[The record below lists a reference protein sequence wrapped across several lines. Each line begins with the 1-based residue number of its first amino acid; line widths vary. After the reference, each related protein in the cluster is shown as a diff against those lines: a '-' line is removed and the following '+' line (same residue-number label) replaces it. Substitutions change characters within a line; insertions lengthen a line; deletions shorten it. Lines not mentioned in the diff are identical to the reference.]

1 MNNKKLNVNNYNI
14 GVIMQKSSKIRKK
27 LLIKKYSFEAILI
40 ILGSM
45 IMAIGTALF
54 LLPNQL
60 SSGGFSGVATIPYY
74 FFKWSVGATIL
85 ILNIPCFILAYIRLG
100 KEIFFKSLLGTA
112 SLSIFIDV
120 FDKYQALTSDKF
132 LACLYGGIIIGFGTS
147 IILKANASTGGSDLV
162 SYIIKSYKPT
172 LSTSNLIVGFDVF
185 VIALNV
191 IFFKKLEIGLYS
203 AIAIYLMGKVIDI
216 IFEGIGFSKI
226 IYIVSEKYDKISKR
240 ILEELKRGTTG
251 IYSKGMYKSSEKIML
266 MCIVSRRE
274 VGKVKSIVNKI
285 DKQAFLVISNA
296 REVYGKGFKRK

>member
-1 MNNKKLNVNNYNI
+1 ME
-14 GVIMQKSSKIRKK
+14 KSSKIRKK

-74 FFKWSVGATIL
+74 FFKWPVGITI
-85 ILNIPCFILAYIRLG
+85 IVLNIPCFILTSLRLG
-100 KEIFFKSLLGTA
+100 KEVFLKSLLGTA
-112 SLSIFIDV
+112 SLSFFIDF

-132 LACLYGGIIIGFGTS
+132 LACIYGGIIIGFGTS

-162 SYIIKSYKPT
+162 SYIIRSYKPT
-172 LSTSNLIVGFDVF
+172 LSTSNLIVGFDVL
-185 VIALNV
+185 VITLNV

-216 IFEGIGFSKI
+216 VFEGIGFSKI
-226 IYIVSEKYDKISKR
+226 VYIVSEKYDKISKR

-251 IYSKGMYKSSEKIML
+251 IYSKGMYKSSERIML

-274 VGKVKSIVNKI
+274 VSKIKTIVNKI

-296 REVYGKGFKRK
+296 REVYGKGFKKK

>member
-1 MNNKKLNVNNYNI
+1 ME
-14 GVIMQKSSKIRKK
+14 KSSKIRKK
-27 LLIKKYSFEAILI
+27 LLIKKYSFEAVLI

-74 FFKWSVGATIL
+74 FFKWPVGITIL
-85 ILNIPCFILAYIRLG
+85 VLNIPCFILTYLRLG
-100 KEIFFKSLLGTA
+100 KEVFLKSLLGTA
-112 SLSIFIDV
+112 SLSFFIDF

-132 LACLYGGIIIGFGTS
+132 LACIYGGIIIGFGTS

-162 SYIIKSYKPT
+162 SYIIRSYKPT
-172 LSTSNLIVGFDVF
+172 LSTSNLIVGFDVL
-185 VIALNV
+185 VITLNV

-216 IFEGIGFSKI
+216 VFEGIGFSKI
-226 IYIVSEKYDKISKR
+226 VYIVSEKYDKISKR

-251 IYSKGMYKSSEKIML
+251 IYSKGMYKSSERIML
-266 MCIVSRRE
+266 MCIISRRE
-274 VGKVKSIVNKI
+274 VSKIKTIVNKI

-296 REVYGKGFKRK
+296 REVYGKGFKKK

>member
-1 MNNKKLNVNNYNI
+1 ME
-14 GVIMQKSSKIRKK
+14 KSSKIRKK

-74 FFKWSVGATIL
+74 FFKWPVGITI
-85 ILNIPCFILAYIRLG
+85 IVLNIPCFILTYLRLG
-100 KEIFFKSLLGTA
+100 KEVFLKSLLGTA
-112 SLSIFIDV
+112 SLSFFIDF

-132 LACLYGGIIIGFGTS
+132 LACIYVGIIIGFGTS

-162 SYIIKSYKPT
+162 SYIIRSYKPT
-172 LSTSNLIVGFDVF
+172 LSTSNLIVGFDVL
-185 VIALNV
+185 VITLNV

-216 IFEGIGFSKI
+216 VFEGIGFSKI
-226 IYIVSEKYDKISKR
+226 VYIVSEKYDKISKR

-251 IYSKGMYKSSEKIML
+251 IYSKGMYKSSERIML

-274 VGKVKSIVNKI
+274 VSKIKTIVNKI

-296 REVYGKGFKRK
+296 REVYGKGFKKK

>member
-1 MNNKKLNVNNYNI
+1 ME
-14 GVIMQKSSKIRKK
+14 KSSKIRKK

-74 FFKWSVGATIL
+74 FFKWPVGITI
-85 ILNIPCFILAYIRLG
+85 IVLNIPCFILTYLRLG
-100 KEIFFKSLLGTA
+100 KEVFLKSLLGTA
-112 SLSIFIDV
+112 SLSFFIDF

-132 LACLYGGIIIGFGTS
+132 LACIYGGIIIGFGTS

-162 SYIIKSYKPT
+162 SYIIRSYKPT
-172 LSTSNLIVGFDVF
+172 LSTSNLIVGFDVL
-185 VIALNV
+185 VITLNV

-216 IFEGIGFSKI
+216 VFEGIGFSKI
-226 IYIVSEKYDKISKR
+226 VYIVSEKYDKISKR

-251 IYSKGMYKSSEKIML
+251 IYSKGMYKSSERIML

-274 VGKVKSIVNKI
+274 VSKIKTIVNKI

-296 REVYGKGFKRK
+296 REVYGKGFKKK